1 MALIRDQRLVP
12 LGREVDIYVARELA
26 ARMAADVGF
35 DQYAC
40 ADIETAISELC
51 SNAIKYGGGGWASL
65 RVSVEGFDAVVTDEG
80 PGIEA
85 PPGKKV
91 GLGVGLEGAGRLMD
105 TLEVRQLERGT
116 QVAMSKSHPI
126 GPRRDTGSWEA
137 SAVTRAKRGQTVSG
151 DRWWA
156 GGSGDVLLAVVAD
169 GLGSGP
175 AAAEAAGVVVD
186 TISRQAFDAP
196 LDEMIA
202 AADKAAESTRG
213 AVAMVVRAAP
223 PLLEVCGVGDI
234 NGRAEPSGVA
244 LGVRPGIVGVD
255 ISRMVVDEVEWHG
268 RGQLF
273 MWTDGV
279 ESPLTNDLYEA
290 GGGPTPDRLD
300 ELILTYGLHSDDAL
314 LMVASSRWTE
324 DG

>member
-65 RVSVEGFDAVVTDEG
+65 RVSAGAFDAVVTDGG
-80 PGIEA
+80 PGMGA

-116 QVAMSKSHPI
+116 QVAMSKVHPN
-126 GPRRDTGSWEA
+126 GARRDSGPWEA
-137 SAVTRAKRGQTVSG
+137 GAVTRAKRGQTVSG

-156 GGSGDVLLAVVAD
+156 GVSGDVLLAVVAD

-175 AAAEAAGVVVD
+175 AAAESAGAVVD
-186 TISRQAFDAP
+186 TISRQDFQAP

-202 AADKAAESTRG
+202 AANKAAESTRG
-213 AVAMVVRAAP
+213 AVAMVLRAAP
-223 PLLEVCGVGDI
+223 PTLEICGVGDV

-244 LGVRPGIVGVD
+244 LSVRPGIVGVD
-255 ISRMVVDEVEWHG
+255 ISRMVVDEIEWQG
-268 RGQLF
+268 RGHLLI
-273 MWTDGV
+273 WTDGV
-279 ESPLTNDLYEA
+279 ESPPSDDLGDAEV
-290 GGGPTPDRLD
+290 GLTPDRLD
-300 ELILTYGLHSDDAL
+300 ELILTYGDQSDDAL
-314 LMVASSRWTE
+314 LMAVSNSIRK
-324 DG
+324 G